1 MTHIKFM
8 KKADL
13 DLLQSH
19 PLHRTIT
26 KTFIAQPNHQLHTY
40 QNQTCIYPLTFF
52 APTPL
57 PCLWVIMSSSD
68 SKAPIHSPP
77 PPHPHSFEK
86 TISGKYLGELV
97 RLALQKLVKC
107 GQLFGGKS
115 STKFDQFEAFETKYV
130 SIIEGR
136 FVTILTCQL
145 ILRVFTV

>member
-1 MTHIKFM
+1 M

-26 KTFIAQPNHQLHTY
+26 KTFIAQPNQASSASCTHTKIKPVH
-40 QNQTCIYPLTFF
+40 TLS
-52 APTPL
+52 PTPL
-57 PCLWVIMSSSD
+57 PCLWVIIPSSD

-77 PPHPHSFEK
+77 PFPHTTSFEK

-97 RLALQKLVKC
+97 RLALQKLVRC

-115 STKFDQFEAFETKYV
+115 STKFDQFEAFKTEYV

-136 FVTILTCQL
+136 FVTMLTCEL
-145 ILRVFTV
+145 ILCVFTV